1 MRFRKLRIAWSV
13 TCGIACVLLIVLWV
27 RSYLRFDNCAGLC
40 GAKVLFIMS
49 SRGDLGI
56 GRLTPPG
63 QGYPPW
69 NITSSPP
76 EAKRL
81 WWPMEDRLPLS
92 LLGIRY
98 QRFSPAMTLFAIRY
112 WLPVLITAVF
122 AGGPWIVR
130 TTRFSLRTLLIA
142 TTLVAVVL
150 GLIMWVVGMPRKP
163 SFGSSP
169 IPVRVQRPFTIT
181 FSK

>member
-13 TCGIACVLLIVLWV
+13 WWGVLAALLIVLWV
-27 RSYLRFDNCAGLC
+27 RSYLRLDNCNGVC
-40 GAKVLFIMS
+40 GAKVLIIMS

-56 GRLTPPG
+56 GRLTPLG

-69 NITSSPP
+69 SITSNPP

-81 WWPMEDRLPLS
+81 WWSMEDRLPLS

-98 QRFSPAMTLFAIRY
+98 QRFSPAMTLFAIGY

-122 AGGPWIVR
+122 AGGPWIDR
-130 TTRFSLRTLLIA
+130 TTRFSLRTLLIG

-150 GLIMWVVGMPRKP
+150 GLIIGALRWPAG
-163 SFGSSP
+163 
-169 IPVRVQRPFTIT
+169 
-181 FSK
+181 